1 MSITVS
7 EDARAMRKAMGRHT
21 LSAKE
26 FATLVTQGTT
36 PLRSASEPPDG
47 YQIALDKQRRL
58 SATPASALDEQR
70 RTAALVSTPPTA
82 PNAPPDGYAIA
93 LEKQRRMST
102 TPVPV
107 SPSTHEPPDGYA
119 LALDELRKG
128 K

>member
-7 EDARAMRKAMGRHT
+7 EDARAMRRGKGRHT
-21 LSAKE
+21 LSASE
-26 FATLVTQGTT
+26 YAALVTQGTT
-36 PLRSASEPPDG
+36 PRRAASEPPDG
-47 YQIALDKQRRL
+47 YALALDKQRRL
-58 SATPASALDEQR
+58 STTPASALDAQQ

-82 PNAPPDGYAIA
+82 SDAPDGYAIA
-93 LEKQRRMST
+93 LDKQRRTST

-119 LALDELRKG
+119 IALDKQG